1 MKKDN
6 IPPIVAI
13 CFLIPVF
20 LMLFG
25 FNQNGDEFPFDWSGL
40 QKTFEITRTF
50 LLIALSSLTTN
61 VLLMTLIFDRVL
73 GYKKQGSRLRSL
85 RKEKINGKIIFLKTL
100 FCFLIAVFF
109 WKQIDFYTTQ
119 NVLLYGG
126 FFSQT
131 TLKCISGVFSGSL
144 LLSLIIC
151 FYGLTSILSS
161 FRSFFKLDKPLSGK
175 SRFKNH
181 LTLGSIGE
189 ESGIFD
195 KLNHPKWLTIPQKA
209 LNGNI
214 LVTGSIGSGKT
225 QGTILNFFDQ
235 LFSQFSK
242 KPSAL
247 VLDPK
252 GSFIEKAV
260 KILKRHG
267 LKDRCVYL
275 GDIHANI

>member
-6 IPPIVAI
+6 VPPIVAI

-25 FNQNGDEFPFDWSGL
+25 FNQSRDEIPFNLSDL

-61 VLLMTLIFDRVL
+61 VLLATLIFDRVL

-100 FCFLIAVFF
+100 FCFLIAFFF
-109 WKQIDFYTTQ
+109 WKQIDIYTTQ
-119 NVLLYGG
+119 SVLLYGK

-131 TLKCISGVFSGSL
+131 ALKCISGIFSGSF

-151 FYGLTSILSS
+151 FYGLISVLLSA
-161 FRSFFKLDKPLSGK
+161 RVFFKLDKSLPKK
-175 SRFKNH
+175 SRFKDH

-189 ESGIFD
+189 EPNVFD
-195 KLNHPKWLTIPQKA
+195 KSDRPKWLVIPQKA

-225 QGTILNFFDQ
+225 QGTILNFLDQ
-235 LFSQFSK
+235 LFSQFSQ

-260 KILKRHG
+260 KILKKHG
-267 LKDRCVYL
+267 LENRCVYL

>member
-6 IPPIVAI
+6 VPPILAI

-25 FNQNGDEFPFDWSGL
+25 FNQNGDEISFNWSGL
-40 QKTFEITRTF
+40 QKTFEITRAF

-61 VLLMTLIFDRVL
+61 ILLITLIFDRVL
-73 GYKKQGSRLRSL
+73 GYRKQGSRLRSL
-85 RKEKINGKIIFLKTL
+85 RKEKINGKIIFFKIL

-109 WKQIDFYTTQ
+109 WKQIDLYTIQSVSFY
-119 NVLLYGG
+119 GE

-131 TLKCISGVFSGSL
+131 TLKCISGVFSGSF

-151 FYGLTSILSS
+151 LYGLTSVLSG
-161 FRSFFKLDKPLSGK
+161 FRSFFKPDKSLPIK

-189 ESGIFD
+189 ESNTFD
-195 KLNHPKWLTIPQKA
+195 KMDHPKWLTISQKA

-225 QGTILNFFDQ
+225 QGTILNYVDQ
-235 LFSQFSK
+235 LFSQFSQ

-260 KILKRHG
+260 KIFKRHG
-267 LKDRCVYL
+267 LKDKYVYL
-275 GDIHANI
+275 GDIHGNI

>member
-6 IPPIVAI
+6 VPPIVAI

-25 FNQNGDEFPFDWSGL
+25 FNQNGDEIPFNWSGL

-61 VLLMTLIFDRVL
+61 ILLMTLIFDRVL

-85 RKEKINGKIIFLKTL
+85 RKEKINGKIIFFKIL
-100 FCFLIAVFF
+100 FCFLTAAFF

-119 NVLLYGG
+119 NILLYGE
-126 FFSQT
+126 FFSQI
-131 TLKCISGVFSGSL
+131 TLKCISGVFSGSF
-144 LLSLIIC
+144 LLSLIVC
-151 FYGLTSILSS
+151 FYGLISILSS
-161 FRSFFKLDKPLSGK
+161 FRSFFKLDKSLPGK

-195 KLNHPKWLTIPQKA
+195 KLDRPKWLIIPQKA

-225 QGTILNFFDQ
+225 QGTILNYVDQ
-235 LFSQFSK
+235 LFGQFSQ

-252 GSFIEKAV
+252 GAL
-260 KILKRHG
+260 LKR
-267 LKDRCVYL
+267 L
-275 GDIHANI
+275 